1 MAERPDSPNTPGN
14 AGKPEAPAPGNEI
27 QVPEEQL
34 VHHVST
40 RKKRK
45 KGVGGEE
52 MKLQMTSMIDVV
64 FLLLIYFV
72 ITANFTIDEGSLLA
86 TMPGNSAENRPDEDL
101 DPPTNIVL
109 RTSGDFVTYSID
121 VDGRPIDNATALA
134 AYLKNRVRQGQMKVD
149 DIVQI
154 KPEGK
159 VRWQHVV
166 NVFNACVRAELES
179 VGFAP

>member
-1 MAERPDSPNTPGN
+1 MAERPDSPNT
-14 AGKPEAPAPGNEI
+14 GKPQAPAPGSESEVPDD
-27 QVPEEQL
+27 QV

-45 KGVGGEE
+45 KGVGGES
-52 MKLQMTSMIDVV
+52 MQLQMTSMIDVV

-72 ITANFTIDEGSLLA
+72 ITANFTIDEGTLLA

-101 DPPTNIVL
+101 EPPTNIDL
-109 RTSGDFVTYSID
+109 TSADDGVTYAI
-121 VDGRPIDNATALA
+121 VVNGQRIDNASALA
-134 AYLKNRVRQGQMKVD
+134 GYMANRVATAQMAKD
-149 DIVQI
+149 DVVQI
-154 KPEGK
+154 KPQGV

-166 NVFNACVRAELES
+166 NVFNACVSAELEN

>member
-1 MAERPDSPNTPGN
+1 MADRPDSPN
-14 AGKPEAPAPGNEI
+14 APGSDPTEI
-27 QVPEEQL
+27 EVPDEQI

-45 KGVGGEE
+45 KGVGGED
-52 MKLQMTSMIDVV
+52 MQLQMTSMIDVV

-72 ITANFTIDEGSLLA
+72 ITANFTIDEGTLVA
-86 TMPGNSAENRPDEDL
+86 TMPGNSSQDRPEDDL
-101 DPPTNIVL
+101 DPPMNIEL
-109 RTSGDFVTYSID
+109 TSADDGVTYAI
-121 VDGRPIDNATALA
+121 VVNGERITNATALGV
-134 AYLKNRVRQGQMKVD
+134 YLKNRVATANMAKD

-154 KPEGK
+154 KPQGV

-166 NVFNACVRAELES
+166 NVFNACVTAELES

>member
-1 MAERPDSPNTPGN
+1 MADRPDNPN
-14 AGKPEAPAPGNEI
+14 ADKPETPEI
-27 QVPEEQL
+27 EIPDEQV

-45 KGVGGEE
+45 KGVGGED
-52 MKLQMTSMIDVV
+52 MQLQMTSMIDVV

-72 ITANFTIDEGSLLA
+72 ITANFIIDEGTLLA
-86 TMPGNSAENRPDEDL
+86 TMPGNSAERPTDAPP
-101 DPPTNIVL
+101 DPPIQIDL
-109 RTSGDFVTYSID
+109 TSSDDGVTYNIM
-121 VDGRPIDNATALA
+121 VNGQRIENATSLA
-134 AYLKNRVRQGQMKVD
+134 AFMTNRVQSAQMASD

-154 KPEGK
+154 KPQGV

-166 NVFNACVRAELES
+166 NVFNACVTAKLEN

>member
-1 MAERPDSPNTPGN
+1 MADRPDSPN
-14 AGKPEAPAPGNEI
+14 AGKPEASETEAPDE
-27 QVPEEQL
+27 QV

-45 KGVGGEE
+45 KGVGGED
-52 MKLQMTSMIDVV
+52 MQLQMTSMIDVV

-72 ITANFTIDEGSLLA
+72 ITANFTIDEGTLVA
-86 TMPGNSAENRPDEDL
+86 TMPGNSAQDQPEDEL
-101 DPPTNIVL
+101 DPPTNIEL
-109 RTSGDFVTYSID
+109 TTSGDNVTYSIVVNGQRIPD
-121 VDGRPIDNATALA
+121 ATALA
-134 AYLKNRVRQGQMKVD
+134 GFMKSRVATGQMKID

-154 KPEGK
+154 KPQGE

-166 NVFNACVRAELES
+166 NVFNACVSAKLEN

>member
-1 MAERPDSPNTPGN
+1 MAKRPDSPNASASDPNRGPHET
-14 AGKPEAPAPGNEI
+14 E
-27 QVPEEQL
+27 VEQER
-34 VHHVST
+34 VVRHVST

-52 MKLQMTSMIDVV
+52 MQLQMTSMIDVV

-72 ITANFTIDEGSLLA
+72 ITANFTIDEGTLVA
-86 TMPGNSAENRPDEDL
+86 TMPGNSAQDRPETQL
-101 DPPTNIVL
+101 DPPTNIEL
-109 RTSGDFVTYSID
+109 TSTDDGVSLTIV
-121 VDGRPIDNATALA
+121 VDGRRMDNATALA
-134 AYLKNRVRQGQMKVD
+134 GHMVNRVQTGQMAKD

-154 KPEGK
+154 KPLGV

-166 NVFNACVRAELES
+166 NVFNACVSAELEN

>member
-1 MAERPDSPNTPGN
+1 MADRPDNPN
-14 AGKPEAPAPGNEI
+14 AGKPQAPEI
-27 QVPEEQL
+27 EIPDEEV

-45 KGVGGEE
+45 KGVGGES
-52 MKLQMTSMIDVV
+52 MQLQMTSMIDVV

-72 ITANFTIDEGSLLA
+72 ITANFTIDEGTLLA
-86 TMPGNSAENRPDEDL
+86 TMPGNSSQDRPEDDL
-101 DPPTNIVL
+101 DPPVNIDL
-109 RTSGDFVTYSID
+109 TSADDGVTYSI
-121 VDGRPIDNATALA
+121 VVNGQRIENATALA
-134 AYLKNRVRQGQMKVD
+134 GYMINRVQTAQMAKD

-154 KPEGK
+154 KPQGV

-166 NVFNACVRAELES
+166 NVFNACVSAELEN

>member
-1 MAERPDSPNTPGN
+1 MADRPDNPN
-14 AGKPEAPAPGNEI
+14 AGKPQILEI
-27 QVPEEQL
+27 EIPDEEV

-45 KGVGGEE
+45 KGVGGES
-52 MKLQMTSMIDVV
+52 MQLQMTSMIDVV

-72 ITANFTIDEGSLLA
+72 ITANFTIDEGTLLA
-86 TMPGNSAENRPDEDL
+86 TMPGNSSNTQPEDDL
-101 DPPTNIVL
+101 DPPVNIDL
-109 RTSGDFVTYSID
+109 TSADDGVTYSI
-121 VDGRPIDNATALA
+121 VVNGQRIENATALA
-134 AYLKNRVRQGQMKVD
+134 GYMINRVQTAQMAKD

-154 KPEGK
+154 KPQGV

-166 NVFNACVRAELES
+166 NVFNACVSAELEN

>member
-1 MAERPDSPNTPGN
+1 MAERPDSPN
-14 AGKPEAPAPGNEI
+14 AGKPETPEI
-27 QVPEEQL
+27 EVPDEQV

-45 KGVGGEE
+45 KGVGGEA
-52 MKLQMTSMIDVV
+52 MQLQMTSMIDVV

-72 ITANFTIDEGSLLA
+72 ITANFTIDEGALLA
-86 TMPGNSAENRPDEDL
+86 TMPGNSAQDRPDEDL
-101 DPPTNIVL
+101 DPPTNIEL
-109 RTSGDFVTYSID
+109 TSADDGVTYRIS
-121 VDGRPIDNATALA
+121 VNGQPIDNATALA
-134 AYLKNRVRQGQMKVD
+134 GFMKARVRTGQMKAD

-154 KPEGK
+154 KPQGE

-166 NVFNACVRAELES
+166 NVFNACVRANLEN

>member
-1 MAERPDSPNTPGN
+1 MADRPDNPN
-14 AGKPEAPAPGNEI
+14 AGKPQTPEI
-27 QVPEEQL
+27 EIPDEEV

-45 KGVGGEE
+45 KGVGGES
-52 MKLQMTSMIDVV
+52 MQLQMTSMIDVV

-72 ITANFTIDEGSLLA
+72 ITANFTIDEGTLLA
-86 TMPGNSAENRPDEDL
+86 TMPGNSSQDRPEDDL
-101 DPPTNIVL
+101 DPPVNIDL
-109 RTSGDFVTYSID
+109 TSADDGVTYSI
-121 VDGRPIDNATALA
+121 VVNGQRIENATALA
-134 AYLKNRVRQGQMKVD
+134 GYMINRVQTAQMAKD

-154 KPEGK
+154 KPQGV

-166 NVFNACVRAELES
+166 NVFNACVSAELEN

>member
-1 MAERPDSPNTPGN
+1 MADRPDSPN
-14 AGKPEAPAPGNEI
+14 AGKPEKPEI
-27 QVPEEQL
+27 EVPEDQV

-45 KGVGGEE
+45 KGVGGED
-52 MKLQMTSMIDVV
+52 MQLQMTSMIDVV

-72 ITANFTIDEGSLLA
+72 ITANFTIDEGTLLA
-86 TMPGNSAENRPDEDL
+86 TMPGNSAQDQPQDDL
-101 DPPTNIVL
+101 DPPVNIEI
-109 RTSGDFVTYSID
+109 TSADDGVTCMIS
-121 VDGRPIDNATALA
+121 VKGQRFTSATAVAGHLIGQ
-134 AYLKNRVRQGQMKVD
+134 VQGGRMKKD

-154 KPEGK
+154 KPQGH

-166 NVFNACVRAELES
+166 NVFNACVSAELEN